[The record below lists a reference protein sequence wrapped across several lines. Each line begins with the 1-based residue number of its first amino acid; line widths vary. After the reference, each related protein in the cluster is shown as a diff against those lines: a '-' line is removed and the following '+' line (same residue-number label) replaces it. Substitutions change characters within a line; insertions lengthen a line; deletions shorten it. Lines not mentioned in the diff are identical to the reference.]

1 MSEGESA
8 DLYLLCASSPR
19 ADDAARIPATAWP
32 GVLER
37 AKAHKVANLAFA
49 RWADTVAVV
58 PDEVRAARRWA
69 TAQNLAF
76 SGRLIEVLDA
86 LDAHHIETLPFKGP
100 LLAELVFGGIANR
113 SFSDLDILVPRQDLL
128 RACQLLVRVG
138 YLPSSGAVLEE
149 EVQRTLR
156 GGHHVVLQHEAHGTC
171 VEVHWEMSGRY
182 LPVALDFATVRPF
195 LGRAAFLDRRV
206 WTLSPEAALLYHCVH
221 GAREYWRILDH
232 VVCVAWQWDRVP
244 PDWDLFLDL
253 AKRWG
258 ASQIALTG
266 VGLAAAVFG
275 LELPPSVAGLLARSA
290 SVRRLV
296 ARQRERILQE
306 DRLTVLR
313 LRYLPEFL
321 RMHWVHLG
329 DPVHFGR
336 WVALRLTSSGAEDV
350 TPITGGEPGGRPVS
364 SPKRRWL
371 RSGILAPRRR

>member
-19 ADDAARIPATAWP
+19 ADAAARIPAAAWP
-32 GVLER
+32 GVVER
-37 AKAHKVANLAFA
+37 AEAHKVANLGFA

-58 PDEVRAARRWA
+58 PAAVKTARRRA
-69 TAQNLAF
+69 MARNLAF

-86 LDAHHIETLPFKGP
+86 LDAHRIEALPFKGP

-128 RACQLLVRVG
+128 RACRLLGGLG
-138 YLPSSGAVLEE
+138 YLPSSGAALDE
-149 EVQRTLR
+149 EVRRTLR
-156 GGHHVVLQHEAHGTC
+156 RGHHVVLQHEAHGTC

-195 LGRAAFLDRRV
+195 LGRVAFLDRRV
-206 WTLSPEAALLYHCVH
+206 WSLSPEAALLYYCVH

-232 VVCVAWQWDRVP
+232 VVCVAWQWDRAA

-253 AKRWG
+253 ARRWG

-275 LELPPSVAGLLARSA
+275 LEPPPSVAGPLERSA

-296 ARQRERILQE
+296 ARQRARILQE
-306 DRLTVLR
+306 DRLTMLR

-329 DPVHFGR
+329 DAVHFGR
-336 WVALRLTSSGAEDV
+336 WVVLRLTSSGAEDV
-350 TPITGGEPGGRPVS
+350 TPITAAEPGVRPVS